1 MSTNP
6 IIPESYEMAWDDNDE
21 DNNNEAE
28 MENELGTILT
38 NIMGIEDEFKEIL

>member
-6 IIPESYEMAWDDNDE
+6 IIPKMYEMDWDDNDE
-21 DNNNEAE
+21 NIDNEAE

>member
-6 IIPESYEMAWDDNDE
+6 IIPKMYEMVWDDNDE
-21 DNNNEAE
+21 NIDNEAE